1 LVGIAKVSGG
11 SYVPVVRPA
20 DILAAIDKISAV
32 GVDSIQVTN
41 ETTQQNALRSRL
53 TVDGFF
59 ASAVP
64 E

>member
-1 LVGIAKVSGG
+1 
-11 SYVPVVRPA
+11 VPVVRPA

-41 ETTQQNALRSRL
+41 GTTQQNALRSRL